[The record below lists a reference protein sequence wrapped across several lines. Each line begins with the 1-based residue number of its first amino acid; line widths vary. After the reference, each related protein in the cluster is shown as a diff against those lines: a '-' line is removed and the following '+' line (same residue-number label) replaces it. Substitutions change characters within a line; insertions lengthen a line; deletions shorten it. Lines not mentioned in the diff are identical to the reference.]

1 MTRYRK
7 STGEWCFT
15 LDAFRALDY
24 GRVCQTLG
32 LRPSKPHKPAKG
44 RRR

>member
-1 MTRYRK
+1 MTRHRR
-7 STGEWCFT
+7 STNEWCFT

-24 GRVCQTLG
+24 GKVCQSLG
-32 LRPSKPHKPAKG
+32 LRPSKPGKPARK